1 MTKAIVIRT
10 AGDPEISRQIVN
22 GLESAE
28 MKRLRVEL
36 QILKRR
42 DAIYWQNKFADMRR
56 KYAKDYARAT
66 KKHCGL
72 YDAFCSFM
80 GMIIA
85 IQEEANER
93 R

>member
-42 DAIYWQNKFADMRR
+42 DEIYWQNKFAEMRR
-56 KYAKDYARAT
+56 KYAKDYARAV
-66 KKHCGL
+66 KRHSFL
-72 YDAFCSFM
+72 YNAFCSFM
-80 GMIIA
+80 GMIVA